1 MRRMRAGRW
10 VCACGIA
17 LTAVLAQEAE
27 RRFFPDEPGWAERF
41 AVDVAQAPLHD
52 LDDDATPLPAPEGA
66 ARYTVTY
73 KGTIASFDVGR
84 VILDVAVSDEA
95 YSLRYAMEQRGIAKV
110 FSDGEARAH
119 AAGTFDTTST
129 MRPIDGTYY
138 YNHDYEAEDDQQRV
152 ELYRPKGA
160 DRLRLWAEPEYWF
173 HEPVP
178 EAVAAGA
185 TDPLG
190 ALVALG
196 FPEVAPGKSPCERT
210 ARVYDGRR
218 RFDLRF
224 EPDGTKDLNAQEG
237 EFGGET
243 HACRMTLTKVA
254 GYRPKDRAEME
265 GSAWVYLAPVP
276 EAVRTKTFAYV
287 PIEVRA
293 KQGIF
298 RAKLE
303 AKYPVITGPDGTRY
317 PLYEE

>member
-1 MRRMRAGRW
+1 MRTGLLGCTG
-10 VCACGIA
+10 V
-17 LTAVLAQEAE
+17 AVLAAAAFAQDAE
-27 RRFFPDEPGWAERF
+27 RRFYPDEPGWAERF
-41 AVDVAQAPLHD
+41 AVDMAAGPLHD
-52 LDDDATPLPAPEGA
+52 LDDDATPLPAPNGA
-66 ARYTVTY
+66 SRFTVTY

-84 VILDVAVSDEA
+84 VVLDVAVSDAA
-95 YSLRYAMEQRGIAKV
+95 YELRYAMEQRGIAKV

-119 AAGTFDTTST
+119 AAGTFDTDDAR
-129 MRPIDGTYY
+129 RPIDGSYY

-160 DRLRLWAEPEYWF
+160 RRLRLWAAPEYWF
-173 HEPVP
+173 HESVT
-178 EAVAAGA
+178 EALAMGA

-196 FPEVAPGKSPCERT
+196 FPAVAPGVSPCDRT
-210 ARVYDGRR
+210 AKVYDGRR
-218 RFDLRF
+218 RFDLRL
-224 EPDGTKDLNAQEG
+224 EPDGTKELTAQTG
-237 EFGGET
+237 EFGGEA
-243 HACRMTLTKVA
+243 HRCRMTLTKVA

-276 EAVRTKTFAYV
+276 EAVRTQTFAYV

-293 KQGIF
+293 KQGVF
-298 RAKLE
+298 GAKLE